1 MSSFEINKIMG
12 AIFSVAL
19 LILIITNI
27 ADTLYPEKEDNN
39 IELNTTNIEENIEAE
54 NVDNINEV
62 NIEQRLANANI
73 NEGLKIIKK
82 CEVCHTLDMG
92 GKNKLGP
99 NLYNIV
105 SRKIASIDNFK
116 YSKALLEINE
126 NWNNE
131 NLDKFLENPKKWAPG
146 TKMIFVG
153 LKDPLDRANLIKYLQ
168 SLK

>member
-27 ADTLYPEKEDNN
+27 ADTLYHEKENDNV
-39 IELNTTNIEENIEAE
+39 ELSATNIEENIEAE

-62 NIEQRLANANI
+62 NIEQRLANADI

-82 CEVCHTLDMG
+82 CEACHTLDKG
-92 GKNKLGP
+92 EKNRLGP
-99 NLYNIV
+99 NLHNVV
-105 SRKIASIDNFK
+105 SRKIASVENFK
-116 YSKALLEINE
+116 YSKALLELND

-146 TKMIFVG
+146 TKMIFIG
-153 LKDPLDRANLIKYLQ
+153 LKDPLDRANIIKYLQ

>member
-27 ADTLYPEKEDNN
+27 ADTLYHEEKDNN
-39 IELNTTNIEENIEAE
+39 IELNTATIEENTKIENVNDIIEINIEE
-54 NVDNINEV
+54 
-62 NIEQRLANANI
+62 RLANADMNQ
-73 NEGLKIIKK
+73 GLKIIKK
-82 CEVCHTLDMG
+82 CEACHTLDLG

-99 NLYNIV
+99 NLYNVV
-105 SRKIASIDNFK
+105 SRKIASVENFK

-146 TKMIFVG
+146 TKMIFIG
-153 LKDPLDRANLIKYLQ
+153 IKDQLDRANLIKYLQ

>member
-27 ADTLYPEKEDNN
+27 ADTLYHEKENDNV
-39 IELNTTNIEENIEAE
+39 ELS
-54 NVDNINEV
+54 EV
-62 NIEQRLANANI
+62 NIEERLANADI
-73 NEGLKIIKK
+73 NQGLKIIKK
-82 CEVCHTLDMG
+82 CEACHTLDMG

-99 NLYNIV
+99 NLHNVV
-105 SRKIASIDNFK
+105 SRKIASVENFK
-116 YSKALLEINE
+116 YSKALLELND

-131 NLDKFLENPKKWAPG
+131 NLDRFLENPKKWAPG
-146 TKMIFVG
+146 TKMIFIG
-153 LKDPLDRANLIKYLQ
+153 LKDPLDRANIIKYLQ

>member
-27 ADTLYPEKEDNN
+27 TDTLYYEEKDDNIQLDSTTKDENIIVENIDEIVEIN
-39 IELNTTNIEENIEAE
+39 IE
-54 NVDNINEV
+54 D
-62 NIEQRLANANI
+62 RLANADI
-73 NEGLKIIKK
+73 NQGLKMIKK
-82 CEVCHTLDMG
+82 CEACHTFNKD

-99 NLYNIV
+99 NLYNIL
-105 SRKIASIDNFK
+105 SRKVASIENFK

-131 NLDKFLENPKKWAPG
+131 NLDKFLQNPKKWAPG
-146 TKMIFVG
+146 TKMSFIG
-153 LKDPLDRANLIKYLQ
+153 IKDSLDRANLIKYLQ